1 MASFLLIWQ
10 TDITDAFANIHSK
23 GFLHCD
29 LKLNNVLVTDKHGH
43 IINFGKACD
52 SAFPPAKKYTFHFAH
67 IAPEVLKGSHCSIAS
82 HAVVFRGLVLPPRLW
97 GGGNTSPLKTTAWE
111 ANCSKASD
119 VYSLGTSSHVQ
130 CGYYLIP
137 KNYSENKQNN
147 GDTCQNIKI
156 VFQSRSNRADK
167 KTAKSPKLSKA
178 RDNNDQ
184 LCKDVDLLDSHIR
197 DKRTPSCN
205 LTADK

>member
-23 GFLHCD
+23 GFRHCD
-29 LKLNNVLVTDKHGH
+29 LKSNNVLVTDKHGH

-67 IAPEVLKGSHCSIAS
+67 IAPEVLKGSH
-82 HAVVFRGLVLPPRLW
+82 
-97 GGGNTSPLKTTAWE
+97 
-111 ANCSKASD
+111 CSKASD